1 MTHAVE
7 FCASSHHRPARRSL
21 ATRLLG
27 RLLSV
32 TPGRASSLSPEALSP
47 YMLRDI
53 GLADPAHG
61 DYPSGRTLDWSL
73 R

>member
-7 FCASSHHRPARRSL
+7 FCASSHRPVRGSL

-27 RLLSV
+27 RLLGA
-32 TPGRASSLSPEALSP
+32 TPGRASGLSPEALSP

-53 GLADPAHG
+53 GLSDPAYG
-61 DYPSGRTLDWSL
+61 DYPSGRTLDWTV